1 MTIYNL
7 GSINIDH
14 VYRLAELP
22 RAGETIHALDHAL
35 GLGGKGA
42 NQSVAAAR
50 AGARVVHLLSLIHI

>member
-14 VYRLAELP
+14 VYRLATLP
-22 RAGETIHALDHAL
+22 QAGETLHAQDFAM

-50 AGARVVHLLSLIHI
+50 ARHYLDNG